1 MSHRTSPLARLG
13 KFVALLVLTAFL
25 LGSLARSA
33 SRAYW
38 LDREVRTL
46 ERVRTNLLAQNRRLR
61 EEIQRLQDPGVV
73 ERIAREELGFVRPE
87 EIAVILLPASTPSP
101 GRSR

>member
-1 MSHRTSPLARLG
+1 MFLAL
-13 KFVALLVLTAFL
+13 AAFL

-46 ERVRTNLLAQNRRLR
+46 ERVRANLLAQNRRLR
-61 EEIQRLQDPGVV
+61 EEIQRLHDPKVV
-73 ERIAREELGFVRPE
+73 ERMAREELGFVRPG
-87 EIAVILLPASTPSP
+87 EIAVLLLPIPTPP
-101 GRSR
+101 PKRPR